1 MGHRIKDSIQIL
13 YVSIP
18 ERDFSWFQPY
28 RHGLRIWELVVSIP
42 ERDFSWFQQ
51 MIWQAVLSDICKFQS
66 LKGILVDFNGQIVP
80 PVLINSKVFQSLKGI
95 LVDFNFAI

>member
-1 MGHRIKDSIQIL
+1 
-13 YVSIP
+13 
-18 ERDFSWFQPY
+18 
-28 RHGLRIWELVVSIP
+28 
-42 ERDFSWFQQ
+42 